1 MKGLVVDPSRTYQE
15 LLAAAIGSVGIDTIQ
30 VSTGNEAF
38 NLLGQQCFDIVCVA
52 MYLPDMD
59 GPMFSS
65 HLRANIYTRQLP
77 LIMITS
83 NEDKKSLDN
92 AIAFGVTEVFAK
104 DELDKITSYA
114 AQFSMIRGNSN
125 AINGRILFIEDSLSI
140 AAVTTKLLVENGFTV
155 DHFVTG
161 EKGIDAFQQNN
172 YDLVL
177 TDIVLEGRMSGYGI
191 VRAVRNSEGLRA
203 RTPILAFSGFDDIAR
218 KIELLRSG
226 ANDYVA
232 KPMLNEELI
241 ARVNNLVTNK
251 KLMDKTINQQ
261 HYMQDLAMK
270 DQLTGL
276 YNRHFLMEIVPSKL
290 SESLRLKNPCSLIII
305 DVDKF
310 KLVNDNHGHV
320 TGDIVLK
327 ELALVLLECVQKED
341 IAARFG
347 GEEFV
352 LLFSNCDITNAI
364 AKAEKIRKKIAD
376 LGPAGLNITAS
387 FGVAEMHQNAA
398 QDFNELFKAADA
410 AVYQAKSTGRN
421 KVVAYEINTR

>member
-1 MKGLVVDPSRTYQE
+1 MKGLIVDPSRTYQK
-15 LLAAAIGSVGIDTIQ
+15 LLASALESGGIKVTQ
-30 VSTGNEAF
+30 VATGGEAF
-38 NLLGQQCFDIVCVA
+38 KLLGQQQFNIVCVA
-52 MYLPDMD
+52 MHLPDME
-59 GPMFSS
+59 GTMFSS
-65 HLRANIYTRQLP
+65 HLRANIRTRQLP

-83 NEDKKSLDN
+83 SEDKKTLDN
-92 AIAFGVTEVFAK
+92 AIALGVTEVFAK
-104 DELDKITSYA
+104 DELDKITNYA

-125 AINGRILFIEDSLSI
+125 ITSGRILYIEDSPSV
-140 AAVTTKLLVENGFTV
+140 AAVTTKLLENNGFYL
-155 DHFVTG
+155 DHFATG
-161 EKGIDAFQQNN
+161 EQGMEAFKKNS

-191 VRAVRNSEGLRA
+191 VRAIRDFNDERA
-203 RTPILAFSGFDDIAR
+203 RIPILALSGFDDAAR

-251 KLMDKTINQQ
+251 KLMDKTIEQQ
-261 HYMQDLAMK
+261 YRMEELAMK

-276 YNRHFLMEIVPSKL
+276 YNRHFLMEAAPSKL
-290 SESLRLKNPCSLIII
+290 SESLRQNIPCSLLVM
-305 DVDKF
+305 DADKF
-310 KLVNDNHGHV
+310 KLINDNYGHA

-327 ELALVLLECVQKED
+327 EMASVLLKCTRKED

-352 LLFSNCDITNAI
+352 LLLSHCNISNAL
-364 AKAEKIRKKIAD
+364 ARAEKIRQTIEN
-376 LGPAGLNITAS
+376 LHPVGLNVTVS
-387 FGVAEMHQNAA
+387 FGVAEMQQSAA
-398 QDFNELFKAADA
+398 KNFTELFQAADA

-421 KVVAYEINTR
+421 KVVTHS